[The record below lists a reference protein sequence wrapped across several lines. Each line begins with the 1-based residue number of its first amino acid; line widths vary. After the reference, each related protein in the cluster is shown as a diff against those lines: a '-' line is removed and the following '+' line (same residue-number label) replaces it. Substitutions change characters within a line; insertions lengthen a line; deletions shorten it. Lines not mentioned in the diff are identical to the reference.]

1 MLVPIE
7 DVGSLKGGR
16 CGSGDQVN
24 QPTEA
29 NANAGTNDKMP
40 STGPE
45 EFLPLA
51 LIAGALVAYLSSRAM
66 AKREA

>member
-1 MLVPIE
+1 MA
-7 DVGSLKGGR
+7 STANNSSNSAAK
-16 CGSGDQVN
+16 N
-24 QPTEA
+24 NKPTEA